1 LGGLLLPNDG
11 HPEIIP
17 GARSRHHSGL
27 ADHPGVGRRAS
38 LVAFSVSCCVP
49 ISVLIVFLL
58 RFTEQQRENVR
69 LVADM
74 RQAQEVQQMLIPAKA
89 SCAPG
94 FSVESVYQPAQ
105 EVGGDFFQVLPGDD
119 GSLLIVI
126 GDVSGKR
133 LKAAM
138 TVSAIV
144 GALRGCTL
152 RAPTEVLDWLTRVLL
167 GQTGGFVTCCATLN
181 CGGWHNEDRQCGSTS
196 VLERRRITRSV
207 GAAAG
212 DHR

>member
-1 LGGLLLPNDG
+1 LLSSN
-11 HPEIIP
+11 
-17 GARSRHHSGL
+17 
-27 ADHPGVGRRAS
+27 
-38 LVAFSVSCCVP
+38 
-49 ISVLIVFLL
+49 SVLIVFLL

-94 FSVESVYQPAQ
+94 FSVESVYLPAQ

-152 RAPTEVLDWLTRVLL
+152 
-167 GQTGGFVTCCATLN
+167 
-181 CGGWHNEDRQCGSTS
+181 
-196 VLERRRITRSV
+196 
-207 GAAAG
+207 
-212 DHR
+212 

>member
-1 LGGLLLPNDG
+1 
-11 HPEIIP
+11 
-17 GARSRHHSGL
+17 
-27 ADHPGVGRRAS
+27 
-38 LVAFSVSCCVP
+38 
-49 ISVLIVFLL
+49 
-58 RFTEQQRENVR
+58 
-69 LVADM
+69 
-74 RQAQEVQQMLIPAKA
+74 MLIPAKA

-94 FSVESVYQPAQ
+94 FSVESVYLPAQ

-152 RAPTEVLDWLTRVLL
+152 RAPT
-167 GQTGGFVTCCATLN
+167 
-181 CGGWHNEDRQCGSTS
+181 
-196 VLERRRITRSV
+196 
-207 GAAAG
+207 
-212 DHR
+212 